1 MGSWDR
7 QGWYGSAMR
16 LRIWQVDAFTGR
28 QFGGNPAAVV
38 PLESW
43 LPDEMLL
50 AIAAENNLS
59 ETAYIVP
66 HAGEYQIRWLTPTE
80 EVPLCGHATLA
91 SAHVVFH
98 ELEPQR
104 SRVVFGS
111 KSGPLT
117 VERAGDKLV
126 MDFPANTLEPA
137 PDSPALVAA
146 LGRAPRE
153 LHSGFQWLA
162 LYDSE
167 AEVRALKPDM
177 AGLVAT
183 GIHGIIATAPGSDC
197 DFVSRFF
204 APAAGVPEDPATGSS
219 HTRLTPFWAQKLGK
233 ASFFA
238 RQVSARG
245 GELWCELLPGG
256 ERVRIAG
263 QVAPYLQGFIEL

>member
-1 MGSWDR
+1 
-7 QGWYGSAMR
+7 MR
-16 LRIWQVDAFTGR
+16 LRIWQVDAFTGQR
-28 QFGGNPAAVV
+28 FGGNPAAVV
-38 PLESW
+38 PLEAW
-43 LPDEMLL
+43 LPDDVLL

-59 ETAYIVP
+59 ETAYIVKDG
-66 HAGEYQIRWLTPTE
+66 AEYQIRWHTPTE

-91 SAHVVFH
+91 SAHVVLQ

-117 VERAGDKLV
+117 VERDGAKLA
-126 MDFPANTLEPA
+126 MDFPANRLEPA
-137 PDSPALVAA
+137 PESPALVTA

-153 LHSGFQWLA
+153 LYSGFQWLA

-177 AGLVAT
+177 SGIVAT
-183 GIHGIIATAPGSDC
+183 GIHGIIATAPGRDC

-204 APAAGVPEDPATGSS
+204 APAAGVPEDPATGSA
-219 HTRLTPFWAQKLGK
+219 HTRLAPFWAKKLGK
-233 ASFFA
+233 NSFFA

-245 GELWCELLPGG
+245 GEIWCELSASG

-263 QVAPYLQGFIEL
+263 QVAAYLQGFIDI